1 MDGIDRKCNE
11 YDEIQSIAD
20 SIKSEG
26 NSSMLSIHSRN
37 SLNALVAREK
47 DKLSTKKIQ
56 SNTNL
61 ASISESGETN
71 LKVPLEIVHQED
83 DGTRIKETKSIS
95 KLPFKHRNPA
105 L

>member
-1 MDGIDRKCNE
+1 
-11 YDEIQSIAD
+11 
-20 SIKSEG
+20 
-26 NSSMLSIHSRN
+26 MLSIHSRN

-56 SNTNL
+56 NDTKL

-71 LKVPLEIVHQED
+71 LKLPLKIEHQED
-83 DGTRIKETKSIS
+83 NGNRIKETKSLS